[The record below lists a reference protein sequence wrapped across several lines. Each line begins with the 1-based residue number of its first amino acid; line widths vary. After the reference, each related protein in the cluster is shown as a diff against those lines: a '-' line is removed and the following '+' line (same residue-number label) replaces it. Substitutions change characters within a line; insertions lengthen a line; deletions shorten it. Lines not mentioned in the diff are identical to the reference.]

1 MLFRSA
7 DFKKSVNDP
16 NGHLE
21 FPEEGEFGKDF
32 GVMPDNGMSAQQFSM
47 YQESI
52 QQIDSV
58 SANAANVGNVASDSG
73 RAIEALQQGGMLELT
88 KLYDTHAHFKKRIYR
103 KIWGCIKQYWDEERW
118 VRVTDD
124 DDNVKFVGLN
134 KPVTMRETIERQHG
148 PIPDDAPILRDPRI
162 NTVVKT
168 ENKVDELDV
177 DIIIDEV
184 QDVVNLQSEQAE
196 LILRMFEANPQG
208 VPWEAVVESSQLRSR
223 NKQKVLGKGDPEKE
237 QQALAQQK
245 EQAEKQN
252 MLFQLELQAK
262 QLELQDKQVSIQD
275 KQKSIQVSDS
285 KLAEAEIDN
294 EKKKSEILL
303 NMEELNQART
313 ERKVFEFTGGRIVA
327 NS

>member
-1 MLFRSA
+1 M
-7 DFKKSVNDP
+7 
-16 NGHLE
+16 
-21 FPEEGEFGKDF
+21 
-32 GVMPDNGMSAQQFSM
+32 
-47 YQESI
+47 
-52 QQIDSV
+52 
-58 SANAANVGNVASDSG
+58 
-73 RAIEALQQGGMLELT
+73 
-88 KLYDTHAHFKKRIYR
+88 
-103 KIWGCIKQYWDEERW
+103 
-118 VRVTDD
+118 
-124 DDNVKFVGLN
+124 
-134 KPVTMRETIERQHG
+134 
-148 PIPDDAPILRDPRI
+148 
-162 NTVVKT
+162 VKT

-285 KLAEAEIDN
+285 KLAESEIDN

-313 ERKVFEFTGGRIVA
+313 ERNVFEFTDGRIDA